1 MDKKLSR
8 RQQEVLNKLL
18 DLYYEGGEPIHYT
31 TLAKHLGVG
40 SVSAYEMLRL
50 LEKHDL
56 VEAEY
61 LRPEVSS
68 GPGRSMVVFRPTLSA
83 ARRLRMLAGKDLRG
97 QKEWGHVKARIL
109 QQIQNYQDK
118 DHETLM
124 DELLEH
130 VHDQPGSLPHLAGIA
145 TAILINLKFLNAK
158 EEVSNLKSALSKK
171 GLSGVASLSAL
182 IGLGLNFSI
191 SKRLYS
197 GLESLLL
204 NRAGQILTAI
214 ATLNAEAVSRL
225 RSLLCEVANNL

>member
-1 MDKKLSR
+1 MDTKLSH

-40 SVSAYEMLRL
+40 GVSAYEMLRL
-50 LEKHDL
+50 LEKHGL

-61 LRPEVSS
+61 LRPEESS

-83 ARRLRMLAGKDLRG
+83 ARRLRLLAGKDIRG
-97 QKEWGHVKARIL
+97 QEEWKEVKARIL
-109 QQIQNYQDK
+109 QQIQNYHDK
-118 DHETLM
+118 DYKALM

-145 TAILINLKFLNAK
+145 TAILVNLKFLDAK
-158 EEVSNLKSALSKK
+158 EEVVNLKRALSKK
-171 GLSGVASLSAL
+171 ELSGVASLSAL
-182 IGLGLNFSI
+182 IGLGLSFSI

-197 GLESLLL
+197 RLESLLL
-204 NRAGQILTAI
+204 NRAGQILSVI
-214 ATLNAEAVSRL
+214 ATLNTEAVSRL
-225 RSLLCEVANNL
+225 RSLLREVASNL